1 MKRRCVSLLLVV
13 MALATGSRELTAQTA
28 SSAPRIG
35 ARAIEY
41 TVTFPAPQT
50 HYAEVVALI
59 PTDRR
64 PSIELM
70 MAVWTPGSYLVREY
84 ERNVENVVATA
95 DGKDL
100 PIEKTEKNRW
110 RITSDR

>member
-1 MKRRCVSLLLVV
+1 MKRRFVSFVLAV
-13 MALATGSRELTAQTA
+13 MSVMTVSSQSVAQTVSTA
-28 SSAPRIG
+28 SRPTSQ
-35 ARAIEY
+35 AIQY

-50 HYAEVVALI
+50 HYAEVMVRV

-84 ERNVENVVATA
+84 ERNIEDVGATS
-95 DGKDL
+95 GGRSL
-100 PIEKTEKNRW
+100 PIEKTE
-110 RITSDR
+110 